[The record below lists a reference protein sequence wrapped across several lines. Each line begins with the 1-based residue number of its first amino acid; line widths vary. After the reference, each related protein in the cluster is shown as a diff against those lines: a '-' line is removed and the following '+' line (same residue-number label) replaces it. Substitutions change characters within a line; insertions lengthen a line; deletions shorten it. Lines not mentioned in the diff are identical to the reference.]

1 MFLASTSYLEYQIM
15 GWGDHDLHI
24 LEEKIFPTYSVWAF
38 QKGTVWRY
46 QFDKYAVVCLVF
58 DVLSSKFFQF
68 CLYLHTLSELGDF
81 SKYIRL
87 SDVYSTI

>member
-58 DVLSSKFFQF
+58 DVLSQFFF
-68 CLYLHTLSELGDF
+68 LVLLISAYTSRTG
-81 SKYIRL
+81 
-87 SDVYSTI
+87 